1 MKKLF
6 LFLITAF
13 IAVTVN
19 AASPLKIVFGTTSFL
34 RTGTNAYVEMDFSNA
49 TWEKEETLKQHFQNE
64 YDELINTSQ
73 STFINAFNSSSNQL
87 KFVGKEEKPQYK
99 IVIKFDNLHA
109 TVGGF
114 YRKYVRVWGTATII
128 DLSSNEE
135 VCIIKIT
142 KLDGDGDYVTKEA
155 TWKSF
160 KKLGELLAK
169 LKQ

>member
-6 LFLITAF
+6 LFLLTAF

-19 AASPLKIVFGTTSFL
+19 AASPLRIVYGSTSFL
-34 RTGTNAYVEMDFSNA
+34 DTGTSACVEMDFSNT

-73 STFINAFNSSSNQL
+73 STFKDAFNSSGKKL
-87 KFVGKEEKPQYK
+87 KIVEKEENPQYK
-99 IVIKFDNLHA
+99 IVIKFENLHA
-109 TVGGF
+109 TVGAFG
-114 YRKYVRVWGTATII
+114 RKYVRVWGTATVT

-135 VCIIKIT
+135 VCLIKIT
-142 KLDGDGDYVTKEA
+142 KLTGAEDYFTKEA

-160 KKLGELLAK
+160 KKFGEVLAK
-169 LKQ
+169 LK